1 MYMAGLGIEFLG
13 FHMQKFIEYN
23 IFIISGTISQ
33 AIRFLATHL
42 NTRKQHLNLK
52 TIIFHSFL
60 WFQEKDSR

>member
-13 FHMQKFIEYN
+13 LHMQKFIEYN

-42 NTRKQHLNLK
+42 NTRKQHLNPKNYNFSLFFMVSGK
-52 TIIFHSFL
+52 
-60 WFQEKDSR
+60 R